1 MATRTLIGIPALKA
15 VMVACVGLWALLVG
29 LNNLL
34 DYGSNWQFVQHV
46 LAMDTVFPD
55 NQMRWRAITDPLVQR
70 LAYGCIIA
78 WEWLI
83 AICCLCGAW
92 RLLRARRDRA
102 SFVAAKPLAAAGL
115 VGVFILYFFGFVTI
129 GGEWFS
135 MWQSSTWNG
144 QQKAAM
150 FCGLSMAVLIVL
162 LLPEEAAH

>member
-1 MATRTLIGIPALKA
+1 MTHRALIDIPTLKA
-15 VMVACVGLWALLVG
+15 VMVTCIGIWALLVG
-29 LNNLL
+29 LDNLL
-34 DYGSNWQFVQHV
+34 DYAGNWQFVQHV

-55 NQMRWRAITDPLVQR
+55 NQTRWRAITDPLAQR
-70 LAYGCIIA
+70 LAYGVIIA

-83 AICCLCGAW
+83 AVCCLFGAW
-92 RLLRARRDRA
+92 RLLRSRKDRA
-102 SFVAAKPLAAAGL
+102 AFMAAKPLAAAGL

-150 FCGLSMAVLIVL
+150 FCGIAMAVLIVL
-162 LLPEEAAH
+162 LMPEEAAL